1 LKFIWDIEHYTLTKY
16 AFEGEGPEDLCKL
29 FFLNVFDGLMV
40 VVCLAFSENVIIIA
54 NPSKSGGDW
63 WYGKNVST
71 GKSGLFPKTY
81 VNVVKPCKSLSIPYV
96 ILYYP

>member
-1 LKFIWDIEHYTLTKY
+1 M
-16 AFEGEGPEDLCKL
+16 
-29 FFLNVFDGLMV
+29 FDGLMV

-81 VNVVKPCKSLSIPYV
+81 VNVVKPCKSLSFYSIRHT
-96 ILYYP
+96 ILSPMILFDGQQKQRRCTTT